1 MDDYELSTEV
11 MFETPDPIQSPV
23 PVELY
28 SEIALSLALEGD
40 MDAVALEAFLAK
52 HDLTLQQYNTLINK
66 QTFLRYLNE
75 AKVLVS
81 ETGDKQG
88 FKVRARFYAERLADS
103 MYRLA
108 NNASTEPQIRLKI
121 FETLSRLAELDPAT
135 QKRSATGESIG
146 GSGGVII
153 NIGANIRGL
162 TAVDNTITVEMPE

>member
-52 HDLTLQQYNTLINK
+52 HDLTLQQYNTLVSK

-81 ETGDKQG
+81 EQAISRDLKYVHAFMQSGWLTLCIAWPITLQ
-88 FKVRARFYAERLADS
+88 RSRRYA
-103 MYRLA
+103 
-108 NNASTEPQIRLKI
+108 
-121 FETLSRLAELDPAT
+121 
-135 QKRSATGESIG
+135 
-146 GSGGVII
+146 
-153 NIGANIRGL
+153 
-162 TAVDNTITVEMPE
+162 

>member
-1 MDDYELSTEV
+1 
-11 MFETPDPIQSPV
+11 
-23 PVELY
+23 
-28 SEIALSLALEGD
+28 
-40 MDAVALEAFLAK
+40 
-52 HDLTLQQYNTLINK
+52 
-66 QTFLRYLNE
+66 
-75 AKVLVS
+75 
-81 ETGDKQG
+81 
-88 FKVRARFYAERLADS
+88 

-135 QKRSATGESIG
+135 QKRSATGEAIG